1 MSYKNLIV
9 ITIIVMLLFVIGI
22 REAEKGLYC
31 IMGLDIIP
39 RSFHFSLNDKN
50 VLTLTILGNDLTLH
64 RYYKIGDI
72 YTERGYVSIK
82 INGKKIGTNSLIP
95 PDLLQ
100 KEPSNLDKKTS
111 YMYN

>member
-39 RSFHFSLNDKN
+39 RSFHFPLMIRMYRYFNDF
-50 VLTLTILGNDLTLH
+50 GNDLTLH

-82 INGKKIGTNSLIP
+82 INGRK
-95 PDLLQ
+95 
-100 KEPSNLDKKTS
+100 
-111 YMYN
+111 